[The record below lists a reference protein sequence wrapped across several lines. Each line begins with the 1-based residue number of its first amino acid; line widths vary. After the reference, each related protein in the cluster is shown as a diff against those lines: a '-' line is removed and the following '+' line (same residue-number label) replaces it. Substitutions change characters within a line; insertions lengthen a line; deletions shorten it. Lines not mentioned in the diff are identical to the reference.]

1 MRKVLDDRGMETA
14 ISMVMLI
21 LGASLL
27 FSFAHDGGQG
37 QIDTDMF
44 QLRCVQAGN
53 MAYCI
58 KESLSPTSSQ
68 FNGTVWVL
76 LREQD
81 LTISK
86 GGDPDLIHAMEK
98 LHPYRPDGI
107 DVLIS
112 ISSERD
118 LPDPVLTPH
127 VVSGTVLLG
136 SVQIRVYLPLER
148 GSFNYDVGGAL

>member
-1 MRKVLDDRGMETA
+1 MKKVLDDRGMETA

-27 FSFAHDGGQG
+27 FSFAHDGGRNE
-37 QIDTDMF
+37 QINSETF

-53 MAYCI
+53 MALCI
-58 KESLSPTSSQ
+58 KENLPPISSQ
-68 FNGTVWVL
+68 LNGTTWIL
-76 LREQD
+76 M
-81 LTISK
+81 
-86 GGDPDLIHAMEK
+86 GGDGPRELEGDSAFINAIEPLY
-98 LHPYRPDGI
+98 PYRPDGI

-127 VVSGTVLLG
+127 VVSTAMSPG
-136 SVQIRVYLPLER
+136 SVHIRIYLPLER
-148 GSFNYDVGGAL
+148 GCFNYDIGGVS